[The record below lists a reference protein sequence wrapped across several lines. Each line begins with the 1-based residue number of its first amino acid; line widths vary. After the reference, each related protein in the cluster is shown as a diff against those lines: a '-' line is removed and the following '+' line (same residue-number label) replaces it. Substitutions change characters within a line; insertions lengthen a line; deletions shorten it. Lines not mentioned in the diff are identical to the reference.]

1 MSCFVSKEIVSLCEK
16 DASVETI
23 QELKRSEIF
32 HSLRVG
38 LCFKLGSKQIC
49 LQSNWFLRVKTLVVS
64 FINKHVLQRS

>member
-23 QELKRSEIF
+23 QELERSEIF

-38 LCFKLGSKQIC
+38 LCFKLAS
-49 LQSNWFLRVKTLVVS
+49 
-64 FINKHVLQRS
+64 